1 MRYKNWDLPLSDSHL
16 SSRFLAS
23 LLASLYRD
31 PNWTGP
37 KETNGSH
44 SPAPSLSYPHKFT
57 ATRDQHLVSF
67 TPLTNLKPTPKQK
80 PSSASVSQPSISIMN
95 VLDSN
100 LEALAFN
107 YLSFGLFTVVN
118 NLWTWIA
125 VLTAAVS
132 FWRLRPRAAATSAIS
147 SSALKFRSQPAISG
161 LSLNG
166 SSPVPEITQSNSAAK
181 KVEPPCFVPALAKF
195 GDSTVQLTKGSK
207 FAVYFEDS
215 DVESDLTATSS
226 LTPEKDETEES
237 GSDEVAAASWWED
250 VLTLR
255 TGEMSWYRYQ
265 DLTELNGNV
274 VRLWDDYSRIV
285 GETASSSAKPKR
297 RVVW

>member
-1 MRYKNWDLPLSDSHL
+1 
-16 SSRFLAS
+16 
-23 LLASLYRD
+23 
-31 PNWTGP
+31 
-37 KETNGSH
+37 
-44 SPAPSLSYPHKFT
+44 
-57 ATRDQHLVSF
+57 
-67 TPLTNLKPTPKQK
+67 
-80 PSSASVSQPSISIMN
+80 MN

-118 NLWTWIA
+118 NLWTWVA

-132 FWRLRPRAAATSAIS
+132 FWGLRPRAAATRAISS
-147 SSALKFRSQPAISG
+147 SSALKFHSQPAISD
-161 LSLNG
+161 LSSNG

-195 GDSTVQLTKGSK
+195 DDSRVQLTKGSK

-215 DVESDLTATSS
+215 NVESDLIATSS
-226 LTPEKDETEES
+226 PTPEEDETEES
-237 GSDEVAAASWWED
+237 GSDEVVAANWWED

-255 TGEMSWYRYQ
+255 TGEMSCYRYQ

-274 VRLWDDYSRIV
+274 VRLWDDYTKIV
-285 GETASSSAKPKR
+285 GETASRSAKPKR